1 VTGSTPPA
9 SLGPDAVSGV
19 SGFRSRV
26 GESFTPETV
35 LRLAQALAVFVRKRG
50 GGSVVIGRDTRP
62 SGVAAFHAASAGLT
76 ASGVNVLD
84 VGIAPTPTV
93 LHAAACYGA
102 AASMTLTASHNPSEW
117 NGVEFAA
124 ENGRL
129 LAADERDELMRAFET
144 GVVDHAAWDAQG
156 SVSAVDDANDRHIE
170 RIIGLPQVDADAV
183 RERRPRVVIDA
194 CNGAGSVI
202 SPALLRRIGCDV
214 VELFCT
220 PDGVFPRS
228 TEPTAGALADL
239 SDAVL
244 ANGANIGFAHDV
256 DADRTVMVNERG
268 EFVPEEYTFALVAD
282 ALLRDDPRPLVT
294 TVVTGGLLDE
304 VAAAHGA
311 DVQRTPVGVGHIVD
325 RMREIDA
332 AVGGESTG
340 GVIIPGTH
348 LTSDGIAAL
357 AVIVTGVVRNNLS
370 LSEWVARWRRYHL
383 VKAKAPVSAS
393 VDLAN
398 VFESLSS
405 MYPEADMNRMDGL
418 KLEFGDA
425 WLVVRSSG
433 TEPVVRVFAES
444 PNRDRAESLVTDAL
458 ERVRQLTR

>member
-1 VTGSTPPA
+1 MTGSPPPA
-9 SLGPDAVSGV
+9 SLGSDAVFGV

-26 GESFTPETV
+26 GESFTPDTV
-35 LRLAQALAVFVRKRG
+35 LRLAQALAAFVRKRG

-62 SGVAAFHAASAGLT
+62 SGVAAFHAAAAGLA
-76 ASGVNVLD
+76 ASGVDVID

-93 LHAAACYGA
+93 LHAAACYA
-102 AASMTLTASHNPSEW
+102 AAGSMTLTASHNPSEW

-129 LAADERDELMRAFET
+129 LAADERDELMGTFESDAT
-144 GVVDHAAWDAQG
+144 DLAAWDAQG
-156 SVSAVDDANDRHIE
+156 SVTATDDANDRHIE
-170 RIIGLPQVDADAV
+170 RILGLPQVDVDAV
-183 RERRPRVVIDA
+183 RARRPRVVVDA
-194 CNGAGSVI
+194 CNGAGSII

-228 TEPTAGALADL
+228 TEPTAAGLADL
-239 SDAVL
+239 SAAVR
-244 ANGANIGFAHDV
+244 ANGADLGFAHDV
-256 DADRTVMVNERG
+256 DADRTVMVDERG

-304 VAAAHGA
+304 VAMAHGA
-311 DVQRTPVGVGHIVD
+311 DVLRTPVGVGHVVD
-325 RMREIDA
+325 RMLEADA
-332 AVGGESTG
+332 SVGGESTG

-357 AVIVTGVVRNNLS
+357 AVIVTGVARENLS
-370 LSEWVARWRRYHL
+370 LSQWVSRWRRYHL
-383 VKAKAPVSAS
+383 VKAKAPVGAS
-393 VDLAN
+393 VELDE
-398 VFESLSS
+398 VFASLSS
-405 MYPEADMNRMDGL
+405 MYPEASVNRMDGL

-425 WLVVRSSG
+425 WLVVRPSG

-444 PNRDRAESLVTDAL
+444 SNRDRAESLVADAL
-458 ERVRQLTR
+458 ERVRQLAR